1 MQSSE
6 HIYELRE
13 TITLILWQNTG
24 SARDWEGCG
33 ISAAV
38 SLRFRAPG
46 KKFWLAELNQV
57 FTLQLIGSVV
67 EGEPY
72 SSQASFQILR
82 TFGYCSLKWQVYL
95 KHASHYNN
103 NTHQFLRT
111 SIFSG
116 TGLDVPYVES
126 LILITTSNKDSSLFF
141 FNFLFFL
148 QLKKQLKR
156 LSNFPRAIEVI
167 SDNTGLTWSRTDVLS
182 TLSQHHLYTL
192 SKNVPCIPNRLHQ

>member
-1 MQSSE
+1 MSTLERISLSLLELHNEHLNYSEIVEIKFIKPKQIRNLLEDIRGLPYMQSSE

-13 TITLILWQNTG
+13 TITLILWQKAG
-24 SARDWEGCG
+24 RAIDWEGCG

-38 SLRFRAPG
+38 SLRFKAPG

-57 FTLQLIGSVV
+57 FTLQLTASVV

-126 LILITTSNKDSSLFF
+126 LILITTSNKDSSL
-141 FNFLFFL
+141 LL
-148 QLKKQLKR
+148 
-156 LSNFPRAIEVI
+156 
-167 SDNTGLTWSRTDVLS
+167 
-182 TLSQHHLYTL
+182 
-192 SKNVPCIPNRLHQ
+192 